1 VENPAVWLL
10 RRGFTLDWL
19 RSVDTGMLSRLR
31 ELERALQAGDKER
44 AQAIAEQ
51 IALHLRLPP
60 FPQRFWGAND
70 YKIVLWLSSLALL
83 GVVVYQLS
91 GGIFLNALQGK
102 TFLLIVL
109 FSFANLLPFVYTSLL
124 SLLQREHTQGTAVF
138 LRLTRL
144 SGRRLLEGAIGAYA
158 LAGSTRLF
166 LVWGAPTLIPVGF
179 LVYDSAETA
188 TLVFVRAGLCI
199 TAMGMLWQT
208 FLGLCAVRRPTLLW
222 QIATT
227 TVVIVAAVMAWL
239 GAVAAVG
246 ALVEAGWLQAFKS
259 TPVWLWVVQP
269 VFWMSVLFP
278 PLCVLLCPE
287 ILHPLWGVLQT
298 LIWLAVVRALMP
310 LSARRLQHMLN
321 APEPELKPQEGAWW

>member
-1 VENPAVWLL
+1 LL
-10 RRGFTLDWL
+10 T
-19 RSVDTGMLSRLR
+19 
-31 ELERALQAGDKER
+31 
-44 AQAIAEQ
+44 
-51 IALHLRLPP
+51 
-60 FPQRFWGAND
+60 
-70 YKIVLWLSSLALL
+70 VLL
-83 GVVVYQLS
+83 
-91 GGIFLNALQGK
+91 
-102 TFLLIVL
+102 
-109 FSFANLLPFVYTSLL
+109 SFANLLPFVYTSLL

-144 SGRRLLEGAIGAYA
+144 SGRHLLDGAIGAYV

-166 LVWGAPTLIPVGF
+166 LVWGAPILIPVGF

-188 TLVFVRAGLCI
+188 TLMFVRAGLCL

-208 FLGLCAVRRPTLLW
+208 FLGLCAVHRPNLLW

-227 TVVIVAAVMAWL
+227 IVVVVAGVMAWL
-239 GAVAAVG
+239 GTVAAVG
-246 ALVEAGWLQAFKS
+246 VLVEAGWLQAFES
-259 TPVWLWVVQP
+259 APVWLWAVQP

-278 PLCVLLCPE
+278 PLCVVLCPE

-310 LSARRLQHMLN
+310 LSARRLQRMLN

>member
-1 VENPAVWLL
+1 MENPAVWLL

-19 RSVDTGMLSRLR
+19 RSLDTGMLSRLR
-31 ELERALQAGDKER
+31 EMERALQAGDKER

-51 IALHLRLPP
+51 IAMYLRLPP
-60 FPQRFWGAND
+60 FPQRFWGASD
-70 YKIVLWLSSLALL
+70 RKIFLWLSSLALL
-83 GVVVYQLS
+83 GMVAYQMS
-91 GGIFLNALQGK
+91 GAVFLNLLQGR
-102 TFLLIVL
+102 TAVVLILL
-109 FSFANLLPFVYTSLL
+109 SFANLLPFVYTSLL

-144 SGRRLLEGAIGAYA
+144 SGRTLLEGAFGAYV

-166 LVWGAPTLIPVGF
+166 LVWGAPILIPVGF

-188 TLVFVRAGLCI
+188 TLVFVRAGLCL
-199 TAMGMLWQT
+199 TAIGVLWQI
-208 FLGLCAVRRPTLLW
+208 FQGLCAVRRPNLLW

-227 TVVIVAAVMAWL
+227 IVVIVVGTMASL
-239 GAVAAVG
+239 GAVAIAV
-246 ALVEAGWLQAFKS
+246 ALIDTGWLQAFKS
-259 TPVWLWVVQP
+259 APVWLWAAQP
-269 VFWMSVLFP
+269 AFWASVLFP
-278 PLCVLLCPE
+278 PLCVLWCAE

-298 LIWLAVVRALMP
+298 LIWLAMARALTP